1 MALAE
6 LICKQ
11 ARAEEKTCTMADGR
25 GLMPEIRPNGG
36 KYWIVRYWVAG
47 KEKRTSLGKFPDISV
62 REARDKN
69 IDFRRSLSS
78 GQPVGFEEETF
89 STGICSSPSKDRK
102 IKNAERC
109 CL

>member
-1 MALAE
+1 MALTE

-11 ARAEEKTCTMADGR
+11 ARAEEKTYTMADGR
-25 GLMPEIRPNGG
+25 GLMLEIRPNGG

-69 IDFRRSLSS
+69 IDFRRSLAS
-78 GQPVGFEEETF
+78 GKPVGFEEETF
-89 STGICSSPSKDRK
+89 SSVA
-102 IKNAERC
+102 AEW
-109 CL
+109 L